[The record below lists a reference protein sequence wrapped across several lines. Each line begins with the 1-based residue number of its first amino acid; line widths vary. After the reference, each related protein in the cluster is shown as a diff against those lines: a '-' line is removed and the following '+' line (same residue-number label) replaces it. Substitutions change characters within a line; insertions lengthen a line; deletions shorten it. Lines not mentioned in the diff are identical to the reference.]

1 MFVDV
6 SGWTSLVERLDPEDA
21 KAIAH
26 EITQRMGTEVHRYGG
41 TVISVMGDAIMA
53 VFGAPVA
60 HEDDAERAVRAGIAM
75 RDSIRSVGEHLS
87 SVQLHIGINTG
98 EGMAGLVGPEG
109 RSDYTVVGDVT
120 NTAARLQ
127 SAAAAGEI
135 LVGAETHT
143 ATAHIAEYSDH
154 AALVA
159 KGKEDPLAVWGVI
172 GIRETVPERAGA
184 GAPLVGREGELE
196 LLGSIWDRTVK
207 ACQTQVVTVSGA
219 PGIGKS
225 RLIREAA
232 MPIERAGR
240 FIKGRCFPYGETTG
254 YDAFGQQVK
263 QTAGIL
269 ESDSESVA
277 RDSLNRHV
285 HALVP
290 PEDVDEVAA
299 HLSILL
305 GFATERSADKQL
317 LFFSVRRYV
326 RALAQERPTALV
338 FEDLHWAEPTL
349 LDLIQSLAARI
360 RDAPLLLLTSARPE
374 FFDAAPTW
382 GSGLRYSAVPLEP
395 LSELGSRQLAQS
407 LMGSGRHSEEAVQD
421 LVATS
426 GGNPLFLEELTSSI
440 AERATRPEGGLP
452 TTIQA
457 IIAARLDTLPRHERS
472 VLQNASVVGRS
483 FWRGALAAIGGNGAV
498 LDATLDSLE
507 LRDLIVRQ
515 PTSRLARDPEYMF
528 KHILTME
535 VAYGTLPRRSR
546 RELHATVARH
556 LETAMGDRIRESAS
570 LLAHHWKGASEPAQA
585 APYLVVAAE
594 VAARAA
600 AKTEAI
606 ALFTEA
612 IDLADQIGD
621 QDLRER
627 ALFGRLR
634 ARIDIGESAAALMDV
649 ELLLAHPDLAV
660 RAQAAHAR
668 SRLGFLLGN
677 AADVRTFADQAR
689 QIAVEIG
696 DTRLETRA
704 GAMAGAA
711 AWLAGDRD
719 TFLEA
724 RARAAET
731 WAPEQRDAEYAFIN
745 SFVPLAR
752 YWDGRYEE
760 GARLAREGFELG
772 TELSSVYEMIFN
784 AGNVGLNLIGSA
796 RYEEAFEWL
805 ERGTAMGRDWEA
817 KPQWT
822 GRTLNM
828 HAGALR
834 EIGDLATARRL
845 SQEGLEA
852 GIEAAFLAA
861 SVSAK
866 IDLAMTDLM
875 EGEIGQAELQ
885 MPELLEAVEDFHGW
899 HQWLW
904 AGRLT
909 DMQAVIALGSGRFEE
924 AASKA
929 DEALRYIR
937 RYPRPKYEAR
947 AYTTHGQAMLALGLP
962 NEASTSFRLAVE
974 GADGLRQPVLQ
985 WPALDGLATS
995 LERSG
1000 QEEEAEGARRRARE
1014 VIEGVA
1020 AGLAPER
1027 RSLFLKSPTVLS
1039 VLQARQ

>member
-6 SGWTSLVERLDPEDA
+6 SGWTSLVEQLDPEDA
-21 KAIAH
+21 KAMAH

-60 HEDDAERAVRAGIAM
+60 HEDDAERAVRAGISM
-75 RDSIRSVGEHLS
+75 RDSIRSLGEHLS

-143 ATAHIAEYSDH
+143 ATAHIVEYSDH
-154 AALVA
+154 AAIAA
-159 KGKEDPLAVWGVI
+159 KGKKDPVAVWGVI
-172 GIRETVPERAGA
+172 GIRATVPERAGA
-184 GAPLVGREGELE
+184 GAPLVGREGERE
-196 LLGSIWDRTVK
+196 LLGSIWNMTVT
-207 ACQTQVVTVSGA
+207 ARQAQVVTVSGA

-225 RLIREAA
+225 RLIREVAV
-232 MPIERAGR
+232 PIERAGR

-254 YDAFGQQVK
+254 YGAFGQQLK

-269 ESDSESVA
+269 ESDPESVA
-277 RDSLNRHV
+277 RDLLNRHV

-290 PEDVDEVAA
+290 PEDVDEIAA

-326 RALAQERPTALV
+326 QALAQERPTALV

-382 GSGLRYSAVPLEP
+382 GSGLRYSAIQLEP
-395 LSELGSRQLAQS
+395 LSEPGARRLAQS
-407 LMGSGRHSEEAVQD
+407 LTGSGHQSEEAVQD
-421 LVATS
+421 LVTTS
-426 GGNPLFLEELTSSI
+426 GGNPLFLEELASSI
-440 AERATRPEGGLP
+440 AEHATRPRGGLP
-452 TTIQA
+452 STIQG
-457 IIAARLDTLPRHERS
+457 IIAARLDALPRHERS
-472 VLQNASVVGRS
+472 VLQNASVVGRI
-483 FWRGALAAIGGNGAV
+483 FWRGALAAIGENGAL
-498 LDATLDSLE
+498 LDTTLDSLE
-507 LRDLIVRQ
+507 LRDLILRQ
-515 PTSRLARDPEYMF
+515 PTSRLAGDPEYLF

-535 VAYGTLPRRSR
+535 VAYGTLPRRAL
-546 RELHATVARH
+546 RELHATIARH

-612 IDLADQIGD
+612 MELAHEIDDP
-621 QDLRER
+621 DLRER
-627 ALFGRLR
+627 ALFGRIS
-634 ARIDIGESAAALMDV
+634 ARIDIGESLAALMDL
-649 ELLLAHPDLAV
+649 EPLLTHPDPAV
-660 RAQAAHAR
+660 RAQAAHTR
-668 SRLGFLLGN
+668 SRLAFLLGN

-689 QIAVEIG
+689 QIAVEVG

-711 AWLAGDRD
+711 AWLAGDRN

-724 RARAAET
+724 NARAAET
-731 WAPEQRDAEYAFIN
+731 WAPEERDAEYTFLN
-745 SFVPLAR
+745 SFVPLGC
-752 YWDGRYEE
+752 YWDGRHEE
-760 GARLAREGFELG
+760 GARLAREGFEFG
-772 TELSSVYEMIFN
+772 TELSSVYTMLFN
-784 AGNVGLNLIGSA
+784 VGNLGLNLTGLS

-805 ERGTAMGRDWEA
+805 ERGAAMGREWEA

-822 GRTLNM
+822 GRILNV
-828 HAGALR
+828 HASALR

-852 GIEAAFLAA
+852 AAEAAFLAA

-866 IDLAMTDLM
+866 IDLALTDLL
-875 EGEIGQAELQ
+875 EGEIGQAERQL
-885 MPELLEAVEDFHGW
+885 PELLQAVEDAHGW

-904 AGRLT
+904 TGRLA
-909 DMQAVIALGSGRFEE
+909 DMQAVIALESGRFEE

-929 DEALRYIR
+929 DQALRYLR

-947 AYTTHGQAMLALGLP
+947 AYTSHGQAMLALGLP
-962 NEASTSFRLAVE
+962 DEAATSFRRAVDR
-974 GADGLRQPVLQ
+974 ADGLRQAVLQ

-1000 QEEEAEGARRRARE
+1000 REEEAEDARRRARE
-1014 VIEGVA
+1014 VIASVA
-1020 AGLAPER
+1020 AELATKR
-1027 RSLFLKSPTVLS
+1027 RSLFLNSPTVLS

>member
-6 SGWTSLVERLDPEDA
+6 SGWTSLVEQLDPEDV
-21 KAIAH
+21 KAMAH
-26 EITQRMGTEVHRYGG
+26 ELTQRMGMEVHRYGG

-75 RDSIRSVGEHLS
+75 RDSIRSVGEHPS
-87 SVQLHIGINTG
+87 SVQLHVGINTG

-120 NTAARLQ
+120 NTAARFQ
-127 SAAAAGEI
+127 SAAGAGEI
-135 LVGAETHT
+135 LVGAETHA
-143 ATAHIAEYSDH
+143 ATARIVEYSEH
-154 AALVA
+154 APIAL
-159 KGKEDPLAVWGVI
+159 KGKTEPVAVWGVI
-172 GIRETVPERAGA
+172 RIRPTVPERPGA
-184 GAPLVGREGELE
+184 GVPLVGREAELE
-196 LLGSIWDRTVK
+196 LLGSIWDTTVR
-207 ACQTQVVTVSGA
+207 ARHAQVVTVSGA

-225 RLIREAA
+225 RLIREVAQ
-232 MPIERAGR
+232 PIERRGR

-254 YDAFGQQVK
+254 YGAFGQQLK
-263 QTAGIL
+263 QIAGIL
-269 ESDSESVA
+269 ESDSESIA
-277 RDSLNRHV
+277 RDSLDRNVRD
-285 HALVP
+285 LLP

-326 RALAQERPTALV
+326 QALAQAQPTALV

-382 GSGLRYSAVPLEP
+382 GNGLRYSAIQLEP
-395 LSELGSRQLAQS
+395 LPEQGARWLAQS
-407 LMGSGRHSEEAVQD
+407 LMGGGRQSEETVQD
-421 LVATS
+421 LVMTS
-426 GGNPLFLEELTSSI
+426 GGNPLFLEELASSI
-440 AERATRPEGGLP
+440 AERATRPRGGVP
-452 TTIQA
+452 STIQS
-457 IIAARLDTLPRHERS
+457 IIAARLDALPRHERS
-472 VLQNASVVGRS
+472 VLQNASVVGRI
-483 FWRGALAAIGGNGAV
+483 FWRGALAAIGRNGDL

-507 LRDLIVRQ
+507 GRDLILRQ
-515 PTSRLARDPEYMF
+515 SNSRLAGDPEYLF
-528 KHILTME
+528 KHVLTRE

-546 RELHATVARH
+546 RELHATVALY
-556 LETAMGDRIRESAS
+556 LESAMGDRIRESAS
-570 LLAHHWKGASEPAQA
+570 LLAHHWKEASEPAQA

-594 VAARAA
+594 VAARGA
-600 AKTEAI
+600 AKAEAI

-612 IDLADQIGD
+612 IDLADETGD
-621 QDLRER
+621 EKLRVE
-627 ALFGRLR
+627 ALFGRIWVR
-634 ARIDIGESAAALMDV
+634 SDIGEYPAALIDV
-649 ELLLAHPDLAV
+649 EPLLEHPDLAV

-668 SRLGFLLGN
+668 SRLAFFLGN
-677 AADVRTFADQAR
+677 ASDVETFAGRAR
-689 QIAVEIG
+689 QIAEEVG
-696 DTRLETRA
+696 DTRLNTRA
-704 GAMAGAA
+704 AAMAGAA
-711 AWLAGDRD
+711 AWLAGDRN

-731 WAPEQRDAEYAFIN
+731 WAPKERDAEYAFTN
-745 SFVPLAR
+745 SFVPISR

-760 GARLAREGFELG
+760 GARLAREGFEFG
-772 TELSSVYEMIFN
+772 KELSSVYEMIFN
-784 AGNVGLNLIGSA
+784 AGNLGLNLIGSA
-796 RYEEAFEWL
+796 QYEEAIEWF

-834 EIGDLATARRL
+834 EIGDLVAARRL

-852 GIEAAFLAA
+852 GIESDFVGA

-866 IDLAMTDLM
+866 IDLALTDLL
-875 EGEIGQAELQ
+875 EGEIGKAERQ
-885 MPELLEAVEDFHGW
+885 MPEILQAIEDFHGW

-904 AGRLT
+904 TGRLA
-909 DMQAVIALGSGRFEE
+909 DMQAMIGLGSCRFEE

-929 DEALRYIR
+929 DEALSYLR

-947 AYTTHGQAMLALGLP
+947 AYTTHGEAMLALGLP
-962 NEASTSFRLAVE
+962 EEALVSFRRAVE
-974 GADGLRQPVLQ
+974 LADGLRQAVLQ
-985 WPALDGLATS
+985 WPALHGLAIA

-1000 QEEEAEGARRRARE
+1000 REEEGEAARRRARE

-1020 AGLAPER
+1020 AGLAPAR
-1027 RSLFLKSPTVLS
+1027 RSVFLNSRS
-1039 VLQARQ
+1039 VLGVHQAGQ